1 MCQVTAGA
9 RALGLGCDSRKVR
22 LVPGSVRLQTRT
34 GPEGVTPHF
43 FLCSPPFFTFA
54 AAFPAFRT
62 TVENSGPPPLT
73 EYAG

>member
-9 RALGLGCDSRKVR
+9 RALGLGCDSRKVH
-22 LVPGSVRLQTRT
+22 LVPGPVRRQTRT
-34 GPEGVTPHF
+34 GPEGCHSTLSSLLF
-43 FLCSPPFFTFA
+43 FASA

-62 TVENSGPPPLT
+62 MVENSGPPPLT